1 MELPSAPGQRKRYSV
16 QESTLAP
23 VSPRP
28 GELGRGPLS
37 ARGAAGNPM
46 PASLKVECG
55 TDLDMDKVVE
65 ISGLSKAYT
74 QGHEQILVL
83 ENLDFSISKGEFV
96 SVVGPSGSGKSTF
109 LNIIGLLDDVYS
121 GEVRLFG
128 RRIEDLDESEKA
140 VLRLKNIGFVFQ
152 FDSLLPEFTV
162 LENIEM
168 PARVLGGGDA
178 GRGLELL
185 KRFDLEAIA
194 GKFPM
199 EISGGEKQRS
209 AMLRALRNGPAL
221 LIADEPTG
229 NLDRHNSG
237 VILDDLRRAA
247 GLGAAVL
254 MVTHNDE
261 AARRADRVLR
271 MSGGKLGDSVP

>member
-1 MELPSAPGQRKRYSV
+1 
-16 QESTLAP
+16 
-23 VSPRP
+23 
-28 GELGRGPLS
+28 
-37 ARGAAGNPM
+37 
-46 PASLKVECG
+46 
-55 TDLDMDKVVE
+55 MDKILE

-83 ENLDFSISKGEFV
+83 EGLDFHISRGEFV
-96 SVVGPSGSGKSTF
+96 SIVGPSGSGKSTF
-109 LNIIGLLDDVYS
+109 LNIVGLLDDVYS

-128 RRIEDLDESEKA
+128 KKLEDLDEGEKA
-140 VLRLKNIGFVFQ
+140 VLRLQNIGFVFQ

-168 PARVLGGGDA
+168 PARIL
-178 GRGLELL
+178 GRGDPARGRELL
-185 KRFDLEAIA
+185 ERFGLAEIA
-194 GKFPM
+194 GKLPM
-199 EISGGEKQRS
+199 SISGGEKQRA

-247 GLGAAVL
+247 GLGTAVL
-254 MVTHNDE
+254 MVTHNEE
-261 AARRADRVLR
+261 AARRADRALHIE
-271 MSGGKLGDSVP
+271 GGRLNAV

>member
-1 MELPSAPGQRKRYSV
+1 
-16 QESTLAP
+16 
-23 VSPRP
+23 
-28 GELGRGPLS
+28 
-37 ARGAAGNPM
+37 
-46 PASLKVECG
+46 
-55 TDLDMDKVVE
+55 MDKVVE

-83 ENLDFSISKGEFV
+83 EGLDFSVSRGEFV
-96 SVVGPSGSGKSTF
+96 SIVGPSGSGKSTF
-109 LNIIGLLDDVYS
+109 LNIVGLLDDVYS
-121 GEVRLFG
+121 GEVKLFG
-128 RRIEDLDESEKA
+128 RKLEDLDEAAKA
-140 VLRLKNIGFVFQ
+140 VLRLEHIGFVFQ

-168 PARVLGGGDA
+168 PARVLGREGPGK
-178 GRGLELL
+178 GLELL
-185 KRFDLEAIA
+185 ARFGLREIA
-194 GKFPM
+194 HKFPM

-209 AMLRALRNGPAL
+209 AMLRALRNSPAL

-254 MVTHNDE
+254 MVTHNEE
-261 AARRADRVLR
+261 AARRADRVLH
-271 MSGGKLGDSVP
+271 MQGGKLDAV

>member
-1 MELPSAPGQRKRYSV
+1 
-16 QESTLAP
+16 
-23 VSPRP
+23 
-28 GELGRGPLS
+28 
-37 ARGAAGNPM
+37 
-46 PASLKVECG
+46 
-55 TDLDMDKVVE
+55 MDKVVE

-83 ENLDFSISKGEFV
+83 EGLDFSVSRGEFV
-96 SVVGPSGSGKSTF
+96 SIVGPSGSGKSTF
-109 LNIIGLLDDVYS
+109 LNIVGLLDDVYS
-121 GEVRLFG
+121 GEVKLFG
-128 RRIEDLDESEKA
+128 RKLADLDEAAKA
-140 VLRLKNIGFVFQ
+140 VLRLEHIGFVFQ

-168 PARVLGGGDA
+168 PARVLGREGPGK
-178 GRGLELL
+178 GLELL
-185 KRFDLEAIA
+185 ARFGLGEIA
-194 GKFPM
+194 HKFPM

-209 AMLRALRNGPAL
+209 AMLRALRNSPAL

-254 MVTHNDE
+254 MVTHNEE
-261 AARRADRVLR
+261 AARRADRVLH
-271 MSGGKLGDSVP
+271 MQGGKLDAV

>member
-1 MELPSAPGQRKRYSV
+1 
-16 QESTLAP
+16 
-23 VSPRP
+23 
-28 GELGRGPLS
+28 
-37 ARGAAGNPM
+37 
-46 PASLKVECG
+46 
-55 TDLDMDKVVE
+55 MDKIVE
-65 ISGLSKAYT
+65 ITGLSKAYT

-83 ENLDFSISKGEFV
+83 EELDFSISRGEFV
-96 SVVGPSGSGKSTF
+96 SIVGPSGSGKSTF
-109 LNIIGLLDDVYS
+109 LNIIGLLDDTYS
-121 GEVRLFG
+121 GEIKLFG
-128 RRIEDLDESEKA
+128 KRLEDLDEAEKA

-168 PARVLGGGDA
+168 PARLLGGGSPVS
-178 GRGLELL
+178 GLELL

-199 EISGGEKQRS
+199 DISGGEKQRA
-209 AMLRALRNGPAL
+209 AMLRALRNDPAL

-247 GLGAAVL
+247 GLGSAVL
-254 MVTHNDE
+254 MVTHNAE
-261 AARRADRVLR
+261 AARRADRVLH
-271 MSGGKLGDSVP
+271 MGGGKLSAGGDNDAV